1 MSKANLDWLLFPYSK
16 ALFAKEF
23 FEEGYL
29 HISRADSQFYS
40 HLLQIDGLDALLG
53 SRQFKF
59 PALRLTKAGEE
70 LTSDKYTNDKNI
82 DLSAVQKY
90 FLEGYTIILNAL
102 HDQNQALGELVNV
115 LSHELG
121 HPFQTNVYIT
131 PPSSQGFPA
140 HYDTH
145 EVFVLQIE
153 GSKVWRIY
161 NQSPEILPTKQMEF
175 QKEKHPTPSTF
186 TEIELKKGDLLYIP
200 RGVMHD
206 AQTNSELSVHVTL
219 GWLGYTWT
227 DALVQMLLEFSKKH
241 AISRKFIDPFKNS
254 SVADLDREFTD
265 VMQNFMNYSKPHE
278 SVNQFRKE
286 LAANQKFFFGD
297 LLKNTV
303 KFNQISAATG
313 FIKREIASLN
323 IIKSTDEVILK
334 IATKEIS
341 FPNFTFRTI
350 EFILNRND
358 LFTIN
363 DLPDDLD
370 DEGKMVL
377 LRRLVKEGVIT
388 IN

>member
-1 MSKANLDWLLFPYSK
+1 MSKLNLDWLLFPYSK
-16 ALFAKEF
+16 ELFAKEF
-23 FEEGYL
+23 FEAGYL
-29 HISRADSQFYS
+29 HISRADSQFYN
-40 HLLQIDGLDALLG
+40 HLLQIDSLDALLG

-70 LTSDKYTNDKNI
+70 LTSEKYANDKNI
-82 DLSAVQKY
+82 DLSSVQKY
-90 FLEGYTIILNAL
+90 FLDGYTIILNAL

-115 LSHELG
+115 LAHDLG

-153 GSKVWRIY
+153 GSKIWRIY

-175 QKEKHPTPSTF
+175 QKEKHATPPTF
-186 TEIELKKGDLLYIP
+186 TELELKKGDLLYIP

-241 AISRKFIDPFKNS
+241 AISRKFIDPFKNRS
-254 SVADLDREFTD
+254 AADLDKEFSE
-265 VMQNFMNYSKPHE
+265 VMQQFINSSNPQQ
-278 SVNQFRKE
+278 SVYQFRKE
-286 LAANQKFFFGD
+286 LAANQKFFFSD
-297 LLKNTV
+297 LLNNAV
-303 KFNQISAATG
+303 NFNQINAATG
-313 FIKREIASLN
+313 FIKRRIASLN

-334 IATKEIS
+334 MASREIS
-341 FPNFTFRTI
+341 FPYFTYRTI

-358 LFTIN
+358 LFTMN

-388 IN
+388 IS